1 MLAVITSGETTM
13 IRKLIMFAITSGLA
27 KKAWDSYQGNR
38 GVAASG
44 RRGGSSRPVKP
55 VIRAKAKRTDGPSSY

>member
-1 MLAVITSGETTM
+1 ML
-13 IRKLIMFAITSGLA
+13 RKLIMFAITSGLA

-44 RRGGSSRPVKP
+44 RRSSSRRPVKP
-55 VIRAKAKRTDGPSSY
+55 VIRAKARRTDGPGSY

>member
-1 MLAVITSGETTM
+1 ML
-13 IRKLIMFAITSGLA
+13 RKIIMLAITSGLA

-44 RRGGSSRPVKP
+44 GTGRMRRTSTPVKS
-55 VIRAKAKRTDGPSSY
+55 AKIITPQNRPDAF

>member
-1 MLAVITSGETTM
+1 ML
-13 IRKLIMFAITSGLA
+13 RKLIMFAITSGLA

-44 RRGGSSRPVKP
+44 RAGGTGRPVKP
-55 VIRAKAKRTDGPSSY
+55 LIRAKAKRTDRPSSY